1 MKEKKSFIN
10 RIYREK
16 DIKKID
22 AKINQFG
29 VSKKFTT
36 EYFMNFRLYS
46 SLLVFVIIFIFVNY
60 GALIAPIAT
69 VLWYI
74 LVGYTMIDKPLK
86 KRERKLDNEAYYY
99 FEVLTLALESG
110 RNLENAIKMA
120 CKYIDSEISDEFKET
135 LKQVN
140 FGKSLTEA
148 LSLMISRIPS
158 LTVNNIIL
166 NMEQSNLFGNSII
179 ETMYNQLDFLKDKQ
193 VMDIKAEINKI
204 PNKISIFSVLFF
216 IPLILLIILGPVMID
231 FLLS

>member
-1 MKEKKSFIN
+1 MKKKRSFIY

-16 DIKKID
+16 DIKKTES
-22 AKINQFG
+22 KINLFG
-29 VSKKFTT
+29 VSKKFDA
-36 EYFMNFRLYS
+36 EYFMNFRLYTS
-46 SLLVFVIIFIFVNY
+46 ILVFVVIFLFVDS
-60 GALIAPIAT
+60 GALLAPIIS
-69 VLWYI
+69 VLWYF
-74 LVGYTMIDKPLK
+74 LVNYLMIDRPLK
-86 KRERKLDNEAYYY
+86 KRETKLNNEAYYY

-148 LSLMISRIPS
+148 LSLMSYRIPS
-158 LTVNNIIL
+158 LTINNIIL

-193 VMDIKAEINKI
+193 VMDIKAQINKI
-204 PNKISIFSVLFF
+204 PNKISIVSVIFF
-216 IPLILLIILGPVMID
+216 IPLILLIILGPVLIE
-231 FLLS
+231 FIVK

>member
-16 DIKKID
+16 DIKKVES
-22 AKINQFG
+22 KINQFG

-46 SLLVFVIIFIFVNY
+46 SMIIFVVLFIFMDY
-60 GALIAPIAT
+60 GALLAPIAT
-69 VLWYI
+69 VIWYW
-74 LVGYTMIDKPLK
+74 LVGYTMIDKPLR
-86 KRERKLDNEAYYY
+86 KREKKLDNEAYYY

-140 FGKSLTEA
+140 FGKSLTES
-148 LSLMISRIPS
+148 LSLMSGRIPS

-179 ETMYNQLDFLKDKQ
+179 DTMYNQLDFLKDKQ
-193 VMDIKAEINKI
+193 IMDIKAQINKI

-216 IPLILLIILGPVMID
+216 IPLILLIILGPVLIE
-231 FLLS
+231 FLIG

>member
-1 MKEKKSFIN
+1 MKEKRSFIY

-16 DIKKID
+16 DIKKTE
-22 AKINQFG
+22 AKINLFG
-29 VSKKFTT
+29 VSKKFDTN
-36 EYFMNFRLYS
+36 YFMNFRFYTS
-46 SLLVFVIIFIFVNY
+46 IVVFVIVFLFVDS
-60 GALIAPIAT
+60 GAVLAPIIT
-69 VLWYI
+69 VLWYF
-74 LVGYTMIDKPLK
+74 LVNYLMIDKPLK
-86 KRERKLDNEAYYY
+86 KREAKLNNEAYYY

-148 LSLMISRIPS
+148 LSLMSLRIPS
-158 LTVNNIIL
+158 LTINNIIL

-193 VMDIKAEINKI
+193 IMDIKAQINKI

-216 IPLILLIILGPVMID
+216 IPLILLIILGPVLIEFMVG
-231 FLLS
+231 

>member
-16 DIKKID
+16 DIKKVET
-22 AKINQFG
+22 KINQFG

-46 SLLVFVIIFIFVNY
+46 SMIMFVVLFIFIDY
-60 GALIAPIAT
+60 GALLAPIIT
-69 VLWYI
+69 VIWYW
-74 LVGYTMIDKPLK
+74 LVGYTMIDKPLR
-86 KRERKLDNEAYYY
+86 KREKKLDSEAYYY

-140 FGKSLTEA
+140 FGKSLTES
-148 LSLMISRIPS
+148 LSLMSARIPS

-179 ETMYNQLDFLKDKQ
+179 DTMYNQLDFLKDKQ
-193 VMDIKAEINKI
+193 IMDIKAQINKI

-216 IPLILLIILGPVMID
+216 IPLILLIILGPVLIE
-231 FLLS
+231 FLIG

>member
-1 MKEKKSFIN
+1 MSEKKTFIN
-10 RIYREK
+10 RVYRKK
-16 DIKKID
+16 DIKKVEN
-22 AKINQFG
+22 KIGLFG
-29 VSKKFTT
+29 VSKKFTVD
-36 EYFMNFRLYS
+36 YFMNFRFYTSMLM
-46 SLLVFVIIFIFVNY
+46 FVVAFIFFDS
-60 GALIAPIAT
+60 GALLAPIIT
-69 VLWYI
+69 ILWYY
-74 LVGYTMIDKPLK
+74 LVGYFMIDRPLK

-120 CKYIDSEISDEFKET
+120 CKYIDSEISNEFKET

-148 LSLMISRIPS
+148 LSLMSTRIPS

-179 ETMYNQLDFLKDKQ
+179 DTMYNQLDFLKDKQ
-193 VMDIKAEINKI
+193 VMDIKAQINKI

-216 IPLILLIILGPVMID
+216 IPLILLIILGPVLIEFIMQ
-231 FLLS
+231 

>member
-1 MKEKKSFIN
+1 MKQRKSFIY
-10 RIYREK
+10 RIYRDK
-16 DIKKID
+16 DIKRVED
-22 AKINQFG
+22 KINQFG

-36 EYFMNFRLYS
+36 EYFMNFRLYT
-46 SLLVFVIIFIFVNY
+46 SLLVFIIIFIFANY
-60 GALIAPIAT
+60 GALLAPIVT
-69 VLWYI
+69 VLWYF

-120 CKYIDSEISDEFKET
+120 CKYIDSEISNEFKET

-140 FGKSLTEA
+140 FGKSLTES
-148 LSLMISRIPS
+148 LSLMSTRIPS
-158 LTVNNIIL
+158 LTINNIIL

-193 VMDIKAEINKI
+193 VMEIKAQINKI

-216 IPLILLIILGPVMID
+216 IPLILLIILGPVLIE
-231 FLLS
+231 FLIG

>member
-1 MKEKKSFIN
+1 MKDKKSFIY

-16 DIKKID
+16 DIKKVED
-22 AKINQFG
+22 KINLFG
-29 VSKKFTT
+29 VSKKFDT
-36 EYFMNFRLYS
+36 EYFMNFRFYTS
-46 SLLVFVIIFIFVNY
+46 MLVFVVVFLFALS
-60 GALIAPIAT
+60 GALLAPIVT
-69 VLWYI
+69 VLWYYF
-74 LVGYTMIDKPLK
+74 VNYAMIDKPLK
-86 KRERKLDNEAYYY
+86 RREAKLNNEAYYY

-148 LSLMISRIPS
+148 LSLMSYRIPS
-158 LTVNNIIL
+158 LTINNIIL

-193 VMDIKAEINKI
+193 VMDIKAQINKI
-204 PNKISIFSVLFF
+204 PNKISIFSVIFF
-216 IPLILLIILGPVMID
+216 IPLILLIVLGPVLVN
-231 FLLS
+231 FLIG